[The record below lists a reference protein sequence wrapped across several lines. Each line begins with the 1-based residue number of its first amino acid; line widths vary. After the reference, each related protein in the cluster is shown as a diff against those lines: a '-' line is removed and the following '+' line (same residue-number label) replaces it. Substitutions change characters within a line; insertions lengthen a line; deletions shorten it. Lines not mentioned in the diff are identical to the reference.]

1 MYKLIIKVTNKII
14 IYSVCQESSVDI
26 SLSMLQDLDQ
36 LLIRPIK
43 EKCKKYCILDN

>member
-26 SLSMLQDLDQ
+26 SVYAAGP
-36 LLIRPIK
+36 RPVIDK
-43 EKCKKYCILDN
+43 TYQRKMQEILYFR